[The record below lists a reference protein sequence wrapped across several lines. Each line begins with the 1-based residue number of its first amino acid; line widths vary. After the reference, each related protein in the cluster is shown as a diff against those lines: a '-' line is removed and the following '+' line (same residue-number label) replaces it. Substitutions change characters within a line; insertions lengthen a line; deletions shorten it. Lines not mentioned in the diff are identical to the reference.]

1 MPTLCVALLVKDE
14 ASKFLASWLE
24 ATSAFADKIVALDD
38 HSADNTPQL
47 LKANPKVAYFEW
59 NNAPIW
65 GKEAPA
71 RRTLLELSIQQKT
84 DWIMVLDAD
93 MLPLRDPKELML
105 EDVDAI
111 AFRLFDMWSE
121 NAYREDNFWQAH
133 FRPRIWATRTGTLP
147 KFPEWP
153 SRGIHCG
160 HFPLN
165 FRPKRVILGPEDYSL
180 LHYAYANYQDRVE
193 KSWRYQSQFDQMSEQ
208 EIAHAKSILDL
219 TPTLQPLNFEPEWR
233 LQKLAS

>member
-1 MPTLCVALLVKDE
+1 
-14 ASKFLASWLE
+14 
-24 ATSAFADKIVALDD
+24 
-38 HSADNTPQL
+38 
-47 LKANPKVAYFEW
+47 
-59 NNAPIW
+59 
-65 GKEAPA
+65 
-71 RRTLLELSIQQKT
+71 
-84 DWIMVLDAD
+84 MVLDAD

-121 NAYREDNFWQAH
+121 NAYREDNLWQGH
-133 FRPRIWATRTGTLP
+133 FHPRIWAARSEILQ
-147 KFPEWP
+147 KASEWP

-160 HFPLN
+160 HFHLN
-165 FRPKRVILGPEDYSL
+165 FQPRRVILAPEDYSL